1 MPSAVSSRAGWAI
14 SLAAAAAFGAADQYL
29 GTVRFLVEFG
39 RWPST
44 ASQVSATWLLLPFL
58 AGCTQR
64 SGRSAAAIGLASTQV
79 ALLAYALMTVSPFEG
94 VALAAAPSA
103 FAAMAAANMTYVVCG
118 LVTGPAYGWLG
129 FRWRTARSR
138 VAAALVIGAL
148 CLEPLARQMVG
159 RLDGAII
166 VWRVEVAVGIVV
178 AAAFSAVIASRRRSP
193 LGI

>member
-1 MPSAVSSRAGWAI
+1 M

-64 SGRSAAAIGLASTQV
+64 SARSSAAIGLVSTQV

-103 FAAMAAANMTYVVCG
+103 FAAMAAANMVYVLCG
-118 LVTGPAYGWLG
+118 LVSGPAYGWLG
-129 FRWRTARSR
+129 FRWRTARSP
-138 VAAALVIGAL
+138 VAAAFVIGAL
-148 CLEPLARQMVG
+148 CLEPFVRATVG
-159 RLDGAII
+159 RRYDPAVVWQVEIALGIAVAIGFATMI
-166 VWRVEVAVGIVV
+166 
-178 AAAFSAVIASRRRSP
+178 AARRRALP
-193 LGI
+193 ADRR